1 MTAPLSA
8 NQALAIVNHCPFP
21 LLALAR
27 GELDD
32 RHPATNCAVTV
43 WRRNDNATRLL
54 KHSAIALSPA
64 RAEHGKQSLA
74 L

>member
-32 RHPATNCAVTV
+32 RHPATNFSVTA
-43 WRRNDNATRLL
+43 WRRNDDATRLL
-54 KHSAIALSPA
+54 KGTAIALSQA